1 MRALLSRSPALWF
14 VALYR
19 RAWGKVLFWP
29 SGILP
34 RVGAGMERP
43 SGPRYALEA
52 LPVKGSVGC
61 ASSGRSR
68 VELVKIHPPM
78 GSEAAKTGTLFAET
92 GTLFGK
98 TGTLLGETGTILGKT
113 GTFLGETG
121 ILLGKTGT
129 LLGETGTILGK
140 TGTLLDET
148 GTILGETG
156 TILEKSGTLLGEIG
170 TLFGKTG
177 TLLGETGTVCGVDGS
192 GSWVAAPPVRRPLS
206 APPLLYGITLGYWC
220 RRLVVVG

>member
-1 MRALLSRSPALWF
+1 
-14 VALYR
+14 
-19 RAWGKVLFWP
+19 
-29 SGILP
+29 
-34 RVGAGMERP
+34 MERP

-92 GTLFGK
+92 GTLF
-98 TGTLLGETGTILGKT
+98 
-113 GTFLGETG
+113 
-121 ILLGKTGT
+121 GKTGT